1 MSDVQPRPAETM
13 SALLESSAAPSP
25 DALAITYQGRDW
37 SYGDVLATTRRM
49 ATSLATLG
57 LGPGDRIAIWMPT
70 LPDYLFLAFAAW
82 RLGAVVMS
90 VNTRFQS
97 SEVDHVVGG
106 QRPTMLA
113 FTPGFA
119 EIDFPGILGR
129 VPAAALA
136 SVTTV
141 LVQGEGATGFDLPDS
156 LVHARVVSVA
166 ALDDA
171 PAMTVDRATPNS
183 PCVTFTTS
191 GTTRAPK
198 FVLHNHRGVAAHM
211 HDVAEALGFVASD
224 TVTLQATPLCA
235 VYGFGQALA
244 TMAARRP
251 QILMS
256 RYDGREAAHV
266 VRERRVTHFNATDDM
281 LYRMAEA
288 VPDEE
293 RPFPS
298 LRCCGFVL
306 FNPTLKGFLDYAER
320 RGLPLIGLYGMSECL
335 ALYAGQKLDAP
346 AALRHR
352 DGGFPFSPRAA
363 VRIRD
368 PETDELLPQDR
379 PGLLELRGP
388 SVMAGYFEN
397 EDATREAFT
406 PDGWLRTGDLC
417 CMLPDGSFRYI
428 ARAGDAL
435 RLSGFLTSPAEIEA
449 YLERYPGVSAVQV
462 VGATSAAKACCV
474 AFIQPRDGEEL
485 DEAELRDFCRQG
497 LARYKIPERFIALDE
512 FPVTRS
518 GNGTKIQRATLRIM
532 AQEIL
537 DRG

>member
-1 MSDVQPRPAETM
+1 MN
-13 SALLESSAAPSP
+13 ALLESAAAGNP
-25 DALAITYQGRDW
+25 DALALTYEQRDW
-37 SYGDVLATTRRM
+37 TYGDVLATTRRM
-49 ATSLATLG
+49 ATSLAALG
-57 LGPGDRIAIWMPT
+57 LRAGDRIAMWMPT
-70 LPDYLFLAFAAW
+70 LPDYLFLSFAAW
-82 RLGAVVMS
+82 RLGAVVVS

-97 SEVDHVVGG
+97 SELDHVIGG
-106 QRPTMLA
+106 QRPKMLA

-141 LVQGEGATGFDLPDS
+141 LAQGDGAMDFALPVS
-156 LVHARVVSVA
+156 LAHASVVPVA
-166 ALDDA
+166 ALDKA
-171 PAMTVDRATPNS
+171 AEMPEDRASPDA

-211 HDVAEALGFVASD
+211 RDVAEALGFVAPD
-224 TVTLQATPLCA
+224 AVTLQATPLCA
-235 VYGFGQALA
+235 VYGFCQALA
-244 TMAARRP
+244 TIASRRP

-256 RYDGREAAHV
+256 RFDGPEAARI
-266 VRERRVTHFNATDDM
+266 VRDRRVTHFNATDDM
-281 LYRMAEA
+281 LFRMAEA
-288 VPDEE
+288 VPEE
-293 RPFPS
+293 ARPFPS
-298 LRCCGFVL
+298 LRCCGYVL

-335 ALYAGQKLDAP
+335 ALYAGQKLGAP

-352 DGGFPFSPRAA
+352 DGGFPFSPLAA

-368 PETDELLPQDR
+368 PETDELLPHDR

-397 EDATREAFT
+397 EAATREAFT
-406 PDGWLRTGDLC
+406 RDGWLRTGDLC
-417 CMLPDGSFRYI
+417 CALPDGSFRYI

-449 YLERYPGVSAVQV
+449 FLEKHPAISAVQV
-462 VGATSAAKACCV
+462 VGAQSAAKACCV
-474 AFIQPRDGEEL
+474 AFIQLRAGTEI
-485 DEAELRDFCRQG
+485 DEAELHAFCREG
-497 LARYKIPERFIALDE
+497 LARYKIPERFIALNE

-518 GNGTKIQRATLRIM
+518 GNGTKIQRAALRKM
-532 AQEIL
+532 AQEAL
-537 DRG
+537 DQG

>member
-13 SALLESSAAPSP
+13 SALLESSVAAAP
-25 DALAITYQGRDW
+25 DALAITYEGRDW
-37 SYGDVLATTRRM
+37 SYREILATTRRM
-49 ATSLATLG
+49 ATSLAALG
-57 LGPGDRIAIWMPT
+57 LGPGDRIAMWMPT
-70 LPDYLFLAFAAW
+70 LPDYLFLSFAAW
-82 RLGAVVMS
+82 RLGAVVVS

-106 QRPTMLA
+106 QRPKMLA

-119 EIDFPGILGR
+119 EIDFPAILGR

-136 SVTTV
+136 SITTV
-141 LVQGEGATGFDLPDS
+141 VAQGEDAVGFELPDA
-156 LVHARVVSVA
+156 LAHARVVPAA

-171 PAMTVDRATPNS
+171 VEMMEDRATPDS

-198 FVLHNHRGVAAHM
+198 FVLHNHRGVAGHM
-211 HDVAEALGFVASD
+211 RDVADALGFVAPD
-224 TVTLQATPLCA
+224 AVTLQATPLCA

-244 TMAARRP
+244 TIAAQRP

-256 RYDGREAAHV
+256 RFDGREAARI

-293 RPFPS
+293 KPFPS

-335 ALYAGQKLDAP
+335 ALFAGQRLDAP
-346 AALRHR
+346 AAERHR
-352 DGGFPFSPRAA
+352 DGGFPFSPLAQ

-368 PETDELLPQDR
+368 PETDELLPNDR
-379 PGLLELRGP
+379 PGLLELRAP

-397 EDATREAFT
+397 EAATREAFT

-417 CMLPDGSFRYI
+417 CTLEDGSFRYI

-449 YLERYPGVSAVQV
+449 YLEKHPSVGAVQV
-462 VGATSAAKACCV
+462 VGAQSAAKACCV
-474 AFIQPRDGEEL
+474 AFIQPREGMEI
-485 DEAELRDFCRQG
+485 DEAELREFCREG

-518 GNGTKIQRATLRIM
+518 GNGTKIQRAALRRM
-532 AQEIL
+532 AQEAL

>member
-13 SALLESSAAPSP
+13 TALLESSAAHAPG
-25 DALAITYQGRDW
+25 ALAITYEGRDW
-37 SYGDVLATTRRM
+37 TYADLLRTTRRM
-49 ATSLATLG
+49 AGALAALG
-57 LGPGDRIAIWMPT
+57 LGAGDRIAMWMPT
-70 LPDYLFLAFAAW
+70 LPEYLFLSFAAW
-82 RLGAVVMS
+82 RLGAVVVS

-106 QRPTMLA
+106 QRPKMLA

-119 EIDFPGILGR
+119 EIDFPAILAR

-136 SVTTV
+136 SLTTV
-141 LVQGEGATGFDLPDS
+141 LTQGEGRTPFDLPDA
-156 LVHARVVSVA
+156 LAHARIVPVA
-166 ALDDA
+166 SLEDGPEFADDLA
-171 PAMTVDRATPNS
+171 VPDA

-198 FVLHNHRGVAAHM
+198 FVLHNHRGVAGHM
-211 HDVAEALGFVASD
+211 RDVADALGFIAPD
-224 TVTLQATPLCA
+224 AVTLQATPLCA

-244 TMAARRP
+244 TIAAARP
-251 QILMS
+251 QIMMS
-256 RYDGREAAHV
+256 RYDGREAAQI
-266 VRERRVTHFNATDDM
+266 VRTRRVTHFNATDDM

-288 VPDEE
+288 VPDEA

-306 FNPTLKGFLDYAER
+306 FNPTLKGFTDYAEQ

-335 ALYAGQKLDAP
+335 ALFAGQRLDAP
-346 AALRHR
+346 AAQRHR
-352 DGGFPFSPRAA
+352 DGGYPFSPLAR

-368 PETDELLPQDR
+368 PETEELLPHDR
-379 PGLLELRGP
+379 PGLLELQAP
-388 SVMAGYFEN
+388 SLMAGYFEN
-397 EDATREAFT
+397 EAATREAFT

-417 CMLPDGSFRYI
+417 CTLADGSFRYI

-449 YLERYPGVSAVQV
+449 YLEKHPSVGAVQV
-462 VGATSAAKACCV
+462 VGAQSAARACCV
-474 AFIQPRDGEEL
+474 AFIQPREGMAV
-485 DEAELRDFCRQG
+485 DEAALREFCREG
-497 LARYKIPERFIALDE
+497 LARYKIPERFVALEE

-518 GNGTKIQRATLRIM
+518 GNGTKIQRATLRTM
-532 AQEIL
+532 AQALL
-537 DRG
+537 DQG